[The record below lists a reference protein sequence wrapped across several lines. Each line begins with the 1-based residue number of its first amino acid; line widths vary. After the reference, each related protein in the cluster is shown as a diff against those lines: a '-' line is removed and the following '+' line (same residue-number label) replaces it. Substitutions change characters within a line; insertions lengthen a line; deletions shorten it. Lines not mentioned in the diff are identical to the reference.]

1 MTQPASSPDLVPCNF
16 WFFPK
21 LKSPL
26 KGMRFQTIS
35 EIQENTM
42 GQLMAIGRMIWGPKM
57 PTLNGTE
64 VSWSYVQCFL
74 YLVFSSINVSIFHI
88 TWLDTFWTDFVNQ
101 SYLTILETRTKKEL
115 ATEKYIFFLKNL
127 MTKIMLVIVINVYMC
142 LIFTI
147 QLM

>member
-1 MTQPASSPDLVPCNF
+1 
-16 WFFPK
+16 
-21 LKSPL
+21 
-26 KGMRFQTIS
+26 
-35 EIQENTM
+35 
-42 GQLMAIGRMIWGPKM
+42 M

-142 LIFTI
+142 LIFTYI
-147 QLM
+147 